1 MSVTRLLVE
10 DDAPAVAELL
20 RENRGFL
27 APWQPRRPDAWFTD
41 AGQLAVAQRSLEDHS
56 AGRGVPM
63 VVLEQGAVVGTISLQ
78 TVVRGALQSCSVGYW
93 LAESAQ
99 GRGLA
104 TAALREAVDV
114 AFGELRLHR
123 VQAETL
129 LDNTRS
135 QRVLERVGFVRYG
148 VAPDYLQIDGRW
160 QANALHQLIT
170 PTPELVVTG

>member
-10 DDAPAVAELL
+10 DDAPVLAELL

-27 APWQPRRPDAWFTD
+27 APWQPRRPDGWFTE
-41 AGQLAVAQRSLEDHS
+41 ASQLAVVRRSLKERS
-56 AGRGVPM
+56 AGQGVPM

-78 TVVRGALQSCSVGYW
+78 TVVRGAFQSCSVGYW

-104 TAALREAVDV
+104 TTALREAVDV

-148 VAPDYLQIDGRW
+148 VAPEYLQIDGRW
-160 QANALHQLIT
+160 QTNVLHQLIT